1 MKKIIITV
9 VIVITLSILWQCWK
23 FYYSTQVHEVH
34 IFNKTKFSIDSIT
47 IYTNKP
53 NKLNNSLLKAGDNR
67 DFELNISDYKV
78 REGVFFIKIYQGNYY
93 INSAFN
99 YHDGWMMLPES
110 NIYVYE
116 DFISPI
122 ELKTVIPPPNNTS
135 QKFRIK

>member
-1 MKKIIITV
+1 MKKIIKTV
-9 VIVITLSILWQCWK
+9 GIILTLLILWQFWK

-34 IFNKTKFSIDSIT
+34 IFNKTKSHIDSIT

-53 NKLNNSLLKAGDNR
+53 NKLNNSLLKAGENR
-67 DFELNISDYKV
+67 DFELDISDYKV

-122 ELKTVIPPPNNTS
+122 ELKNVIPPPNNTS